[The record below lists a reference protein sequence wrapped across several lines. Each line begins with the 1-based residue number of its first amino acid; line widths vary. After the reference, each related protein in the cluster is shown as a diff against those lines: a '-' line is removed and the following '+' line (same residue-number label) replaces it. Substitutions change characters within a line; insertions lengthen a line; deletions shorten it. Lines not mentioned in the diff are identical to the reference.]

1 MFRRCSRWSPVIAGV
16 LCAVASGSF
25 VAAGPAC
32 PPTIAPPTQDEVH
45 AAVRDAR
52 DHGALW
58 TIEKDGH
65 GSWLYG
71 TIHVGNLAMSIPGPK
86 VTRAL
91 AAADVLAIE
100 LDVTSPVIAQAI
112 GAPRDSSEGP
122 AVPPALFERLKALAE
137 KACVPWEPL
146 SKLPPMLTV
155 AALTA
160 LEARWDGLDPSYGTE
175 FVLAGFAQARKMPIV
190 SLESPGVQRKALSGE
205 PSGRQHAGVER
216 ATAALEQGHVRPAVR
231 ALARA
236 WQDGDL
242 VTIAD
247 YEQWSGSASS
257 PEAKADVE
265 RIVFGRNPDLAA
277 AIDLAHREGKRVFAA
292 TGILHMVGDG
302 GLPKRLQKLGYKVE
316 RVSFGGESDERLDP
330 DPYRGWE

>member
-1 MFRRCSRWSPVIAGV
+1 VIAGV
-16 LCAVASGSF
+16 LCVVASVSF
-25 VAAGPAC
+25 VAAGPIC
-32 PPTIAPPTQDEVH
+32 PPTLAPPTQDEIH

-65 GSWLYG
+65 ESWLYG
-71 TIHVGNLAMSIPGPK
+71 TIHVGNLAMSVPGPK

-100 LDVTSPVIAQAI
+100 VDVTSPVIAQAI
-112 GAPRDSSEGP
+112 RAPRDSSEGP
-122 AVPPALFERLKALAE
+122 AVPPALLERLKALAE
-137 KACVPWEPL
+137 KACVPWEPF

-155 AALTA
+155 AALMV

-175 FVLAGFAQARKMPIV
+175 LVLAGVAQARKMPII
-190 SLESPGVQRKALSGE
+190 SLESPGVQRKALSGG
-205 PSGRQHAGVER
+205 PPGRQLAAVER
-216 ATAALEQGHVRPAVR
+216 VTAALEQGHVRPAVR

-242 VTIAD
+242 VMIAD

-265 RIVFGRNPDLAA
+265 RMVFGRNPDLAA
-277 AIDLAHREGKRVFAA
+277 AIDLAHRAGKRVFAA

-302 GLPKRLQKLGYKVE
+302 GLPKLLQKLGYKVE
-316 RVSFGGESDERLDP
+316 RVSFGGESGERLDP
-330 DPYRGWE
+330 DPTSR

>member
-1 MFRRCSRWSPVIAGV
+1 VIAGV
-16 LCAVASGSF
+16 LGAAAGVSF
-25 VAAGPAC
+25 VAAGPTC
-32 PPTIAPPTQDEVH
+32 PPTLAPPTQDEIH
-45 AAVRDAR
+45 AAVRVAR

-86 VTRAL
+86 VIRAL
-91 AAADVLAIE
+91 GDADVVAIE
-100 LDVTSPVIAQAI
+100 VDLTSPVIAQAI
-112 GAPRDSSEGP
+112 RAPRDSSEGP
-122 AVPPALFERLKALAE
+122 VAPPALLERLKALAE

-146 SKLPPMLTV
+146 SNLPPMMIV

-175 FVLAGFAQARKMPIV
+175 FVLAGFAQARRKPIV
-190 SLESPGVQRKALSGE
+190 SLESAGTQRQALSGG
-205 PSGRQHAGVER
+205 PPGQRLAALER
-216 ATAALEQGHVRPAVR
+216 ATASLEQGNMRPAIRV
-231 ALARA
+231 LAKA

-247 YEQWSGSASS
+247 FEQWSGSGSS
-257 PEAKADVE
+257 PEVKADVE
-265 RIVFGRNPDLAA
+265 RMVFGRNPDLAA

-292 TGILHMVGDG
+292 TGILHVVGDG
-302 GLPKRLQKLGYKVE
+302 GLPKLLQKLGYKVE
-316 RVSFGGESDERLDP
+316 RVSFGGESGQRLDP
-330 DPYRGWE
+330 DPARR

>member
-1 MFRRCSRWSPVIAGV
+1 MFSRWSRWSPVMAGV
-16 LCAVASGSF
+16 LCVMASVSV
-25 VAAGPAC
+25 VAAGPTC
-32 PPTIAPPTQDEVH
+32 PPTLAPPTQDEIH
-45 AAVRDAR
+45 AAVRGAR

-65 GSWLYG
+65 ESWLYG
-71 TIHVGNLAMSIPGPK
+71 TIHVGNLAMSMPGPK
-86 VTRAL
+86 LVRAL
-91 AAADVLAIE
+91 AAADALAIE
-100 LDVTSPVIAQAI
+100 VDVTNPVVAQAI
-112 GAPRDSSEGP
+112 RAPRDSSEGP
-122 AVPPALFERLKALAE
+122 AVPPALLERLKALAE
-137 KACVPWEPL
+137 KACVPWEPF

-190 SLESPGVQRKALSGE
+190 SLESAGVQRKALSGG
-205 PSGRQHAGVER
+205 PPDRQLAAVER
-216 ATAALEQGHVRPAVR
+216 VTAALEQGHMRPAVR

-265 RIVFGRNPDLAA
+265 RMVFSRNPDLAA
-277 AIDLAHREGKRVFAA
+277 AIDLTHREGKRVFAA

-302 GLPKRLQKLGYKVE
+302 GLPKLLQKLGYKVQ
-316 RVSFGGESDERLDP
+316 RVSFGGEGDERPDP
-330 DPYRGWE
+330 DPAPG

>member
-1 MFRRCSRWSPVIAGV
+1 MFSRCSRWSPVIAGV
-16 LCAVASGSF
+16 LCAVAGVAF
-25 VAAGPAC
+25 AAAGPTC
-32 PPTIAPPTQDEVH
+32 PPTLAPPTQDEIH

-52 DHGALW
+52 DQGALW

-71 TIHVGNLAMSIPGPK
+71 TIHVGNLALSVPGPK
-86 VTRAL
+86 VTLAL

-100 LDVTSPVIAQAI
+100 VDVTSPVIAQAI
-112 GAPRDSSEGP
+112 RAPRDASEGP
-122 AVPPALFERLKALAE
+122 AVPPALLARLKALAE

-155 AALTA
+155 AALST
-160 LEARWDGLDPSYGTE
+160 LEARWEGFDPSHGTE
-175 FVLAGFAQARKMPIV
+175 FVLAGFAQARKKPIV
-190 SLESPGVQRKALSGE
+190 SLESPGVQRKALSGG
-205 PSGRQHAGVER
+205 PPGQQL
-216 ATAALEQGHVRPAVR
+216 AALERAIAALEHGHVRPAVR

-242 VTIAD
+242 VAIAD
-247 YEQWSGSASS
+247 YEQWSGSPSS

-292 TGILHMVGDG
+292 AGILHMVGDG
-302 GLPKRLQKLGYKVE
+302 GLPKLLQKLGYKVE
-316 RVSFGGESDERLDP
+316 RISFRGESGERPGP
-330 DPYRGWE
+330 DPAPR

>member
-1 MFRRCSRWSPVIAGV
+1 MLSRCRRWSPVIAGV
-16 LCAVASGSF
+16 LCVAASVSF
-25 VAAGPAC
+25 VAAAPTC
-32 PPTIAPPTQDEVH
+32 PPTLAPPTQDEVH

-58 TIEKDGH
+58 TIDKDGR

-71 TIHVGNLAMSIPGPK
+71 TIHVGNLAMSVPGP
-86 VTRAL
+86 TLIRAL

-100 LDVTSPVIAQAI
+100 VDVTNPVIAQAI
-112 GAPRDSSEGP
+112 RAPRGSSEGP
-122 AVPPALFERLKALAE
+122 TVPPALLERLKALAE

-155 AALTA
+155 AALMA

-175 FVLAGFAQARKMPIV
+175 LVLAGVAQARRMPII
-190 SLESPGVQRKALSGE
+190 SLESPSIQRKALSEG
-205 PSGRQHAGVER
+205 PLDRQLAAVER
-216 ATAALEQGHVRPAVR
+216 VTAALEQGHVRPAVR

-257 PEAKADVE
+257 PEAKEDME
-265 RIVFGRNPDLAA
+265 RMVFGRNPDLGA

-302 GLPKRLQKLGYKVE
+302 GLPKLLQKLGYTVE
-316 RVSFGGESDERLDP
+316 RLSFGGESGERLDR
-330 DPYRGWE
+330 DPALR

>member
-1 MFRRCSRWSPVIAGV
+1 MFSSCPRWSPVIAGV
-16 LCAVASGSF
+16 LCAVAGVSF

-32 PPTIAPPTQDEVH
+32 PPTLAPPTQDEIH

-71 TIHVGNLAMSIPGPK
+71 TMHVGNLAMSTPGPK
-86 VTRAL
+86 LIRAL

-100 LDVTSPVIAQAI
+100 VDVTNPVIAQAI
-112 GAPRDSSEGP
+112 RAPRDSSEGP
-122 AVPPALFERLKALAE
+122 AVPPALLERLKALAE

-175 FVLAGFAQARKMPIV
+175 LVLAGFAQARKMPIV
-190 SLESPGVQRKALSGE
+190 SLESPGVQRKALSGGP
-205 PSGRQHAGVER
+205 PSGQLAALER
-216 ATAALEQGHVRPAVR
+216 VTAALEQGHVRPAVR

-247 YEQWSGSASS
+247 YEQWSGPGSGA
-257 PEAKADVE
+257 EAKADVE

-302 GLPKRLQKLGYKVE
+302 GLPRLLQKLGYKVE
-316 RVSFGGESDERLDP
+316 RVRFEGESGERKDP
-330 DPYRGWE
+330 DPAPR